1 MLTWKGKSTIKCW
14 KDFFGMPPLYK
25 HTVKTSSSGHFDIRK
40 LYLISFEECV
50 FFCKKKVATKY
61 YNHLVISSV
70 NAMKPATKGHM
81 SDNLW

>member
-1 MLTWKGKSTIKCW
+1 MICIQFQPLNLTVLDEG
-14 KDFFGMPPLYK
+14 GGP
-25 HTVKTSSSGHFDIRK
+25 KTSSSGHFDIRK